1 MTSDIIP
8 QVPEIPQEA
17 IDFATEL
24 GALAAKYDLNNV
36 ETTIRVNIGFGSKY
50 RDTRPHQNIQQNL
63 TVSVSRVDGR
73 GRPRTQIAIRAQMD
87 VTLHVVREPDSTN

>member
-17 IDFATEL
+17 IGFATEL
-24 GALAAKYDLNNV
+24 GALAAKYDLREV
-36 ETTIRVNIGFGSKY
+36 EATVRVHIRN
-50 RDTRPHQNIQQNL
+50 RPSQHIQQNL

-73 GRPRTQIAIRAQMD
+73 GRPRTIIAIRAQMD

>member
-1 MTSDIIP
+1 MTSGIIP
-8 QVPEIPQEA
+8 TVPEIPQEA

-24 GALAAKYDLNNV
+24 GALAAKHNLREV
-36 ETTIRVNIGFGSKY
+36 EATVRVNI
-50 RDTRPHQNIQQNL
+50 RNRPSQHIQQYL